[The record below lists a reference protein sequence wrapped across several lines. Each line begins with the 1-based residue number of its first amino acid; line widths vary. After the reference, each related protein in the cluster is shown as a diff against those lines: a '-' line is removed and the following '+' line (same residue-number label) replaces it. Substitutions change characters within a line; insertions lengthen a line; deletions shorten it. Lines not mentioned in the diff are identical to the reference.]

1 MDNEFTI
8 RTATEADT
16 ATILGF
22 IRKMAEYEKLT
33 HQVDTDEASLKRAL
47 FDEHQAEVVLGEV
60 AGKPVGMALFFH
72 NFSTFKGRHGLYLED
87 LFVDREYR
95 GRGYGKALLLHLVGI
110 ARERGCR
117 RMEWV
122 ALDWNQP
129 AIDFY
134 QSLGAEAHPE
144 WVLFRLDEDKIAALS
159 QK

>member
-1 MDNEFTI
+1 MKNELNI
-8 RTATEADT
+8 RPATEADT

-33 HQVDTDEASLKRAL
+33 HQVDTDEPSLRQAL
-47 FDEHQAEVVLGEV
+47 FVDHQAEVVLAEV

-87 LFVDREYR
+87 LFVDREHR
-95 GRGYGKALLLHLVGI
+95 GKGYGKALLLHLVGI
-110 ARERGCR
+110 AKERGCR

-122 ALDWNQP
+122 ALDWNTP

-134 QSLGAEAHPE
+134 KSLGAEAHPE
-144 WVLFRLDEDKIAALS
+144 WILFRLDETKIDSLS
-159 QK
+159 R